1 MSFLLAYANSFVRT
15 EKILFDYVSTKKDTR
30 LWISPV
36 EAVLALAYIRFRSGA
51 KFRLQKD
58 FKIGNDHSH
67 PIKIGDYSFDFQ
79 GIKRSLMGGTSMDL
93 LNFKTP
99 LYYSGDILGKLRPEN
114 REIILK
120 IAIESIHSLLDT
132 YEKDIMACEAL
143 KSMGVILECML
154 NDKDVEQFKPFLY
167 INEDYMDSPLTKKD
181 LEVWE
186 ENIDILN
193 RICHLYKQAYGDFL
207 EGKKVD
213 DQLDEISELRDTI
226 RGKMKDFLMDI
237 PRGKA

>member
-1 MSFLLAYANSFVRT
+1 MSFLFAYANSFIRT
-15 EKILFDYVSTKKDTR
+15 EKMLFDYVTTKKDTR

-51 KFRLQKD
+51 KFRLEKD
-58 FKIGNDHSH
+58 FKIANDHSH
-67 PIKIGDYSFDFQ
+67 PIKLGDYSFDFQ
-79 GIKRSLMGGTSMDL
+79 GIKRTLMGGNSMDL

-99 LYYSGDILGKLRPEN
+99 IYYSDQVFSLLRPEN

-120 IAIESIHSLLDT
+120 VAIESVHSLLDT

-143 KSMGVILECML
+143 KSIGVILECML
-154 NDKDVEQFKPFLY
+154 NNKDLEQYKPFLY
-167 INEDYMDSPLTKKD
+167 INEDFHDSPLTKKD
-181 LEVWE
+181 TEVWT

-193 RICHLYKQAYGDFL
+193 RICNLYKQAYTDFS

-213 DQLDEISELRDTI
+213 DYLDEISDLRTTI
-226 RGKMKDFLMDI
+226 RTKLCDFLMEI
-237 PRGKA
+237 PRGRS

>member
-143 KSMGVILECML
+143 KSMGVILECLL
-154 NDKDVEQFKPFLY
+154 NNKDLQQFKPFLY
-167 INEDYMDSPLTKKD
+167 INEDYNDSPLTKKD

-226 RGKMKDFLMDI
+226 RGKMQDFLMDI